1 MKPYFSVKDKGKVY
15 INKKEQTE
23 MNNEELRPIDIT
35 PTWEGL
41 MPAMI
46 ELVKQGNKVAE
57 DELMKLA
64 RSVDQ
69 RNADMYNNQQTTNGD

>member
-1 MKPYFSVKDKGKVY
+1 LLLTTITR

-23 MNNEELRPIDIT
+23 MNNEELRTIDIT

-41 MPAMI
+41 MPVMI
-46 ELVKQGNKVAE
+46 ALVKEGNKVAE

-69 RNADMYNNQQTTNGD
+69 RNAEMKETIDERNA

>member
-1 MKPYFSVKDKGKVY
+1 MTKLTM

-23 MNNEELRPIDIT
+23 MNNEEPRSVDIT

-41 MPAMI
+41 MPVMI
-46 ELVKQGNKVAE
+46 ALVKQGNKVAE
-57 DELMKLA
+57 DELMRLA

-69 RNADMYNNQQTTNGD
+69 RNADMYNKQQTTTRD

>member
-1 MKPYFSVKDKGKVY
+1 M
-15 INKKEQTE
+15 ETTE
-23 MNNEELRPIDIT
+23 KFEVDMT

-41 MPAMI
+41 MPGMI

-69 RNADMYNNQQTTNGD
+69 RNAEMKETIDERNSYIYNR

>member
-1 MKPYFSVKDKGKVY
+1 M
-15 INKKEQTE
+15 ETTE
-23 MNNEELRPIDIT
+23 KFEVDMT

-41 MPAMI
+41 MPVMI

-64 RSVDQ
+64 RSVDE
-69 RNADMYNNQQTTNGD
+69 RNAEMKEKIQGEQ

>member
-1 MKPYFSVKDKGKVY
+1 
-15 INKKEQTE
+15 
-23 MNNEELRPIDIT
+23 MNNEELRTIDIT

-41 MPAMI
+41 MPVMI
-46 ELVKQGNKVAE
+46 ALVKQGNKVAE

-69 RNADMYNNQQTTNGD
+69 RNAEMKETIDERNS

>member
-1 MKPYFSVKDKGKVY
+1 M
-15 INKKEQTE
+15 ETTE
-23 MNNEELRPIDIT
+23 KFEVDMT

-41 MPAMI
+41 MPVMI
-46 ELVKQGNKVAE
+46 ALVKQGNKVAE

-69 RNADMYNNQQTTNGD
+69 RNAEMKETIDERNSYIYNR

>member
-1 MKPYFSVKDKGKVY
+1 MET
-15 INKKEQTE
+15 KEKFE
-23 MNNEELRPIDIT
+23 VDMT

-64 RSVDQ
+64 RSVDE
-69 RNADMYNNQQTTNGD
+69 RNADMYNNQQTTTRD

>member
-1 MKPYFSVKDKGKVY
+1 MKT
-15 INKKEQTE
+15 TE
-23 MNNEELRPIDIT
+23 KFEVDMT

-41 MPAMI
+41 MPVMI

-64 RSVDQ
+64 RSVDE
-69 RNADMYNNQQTTNGD
+69 RNAEMKEKIQGEK

>member
-1 MKPYFSVKDKGKVY
+1 M
-15 INKKEQTE
+15 ETTE
-23 MNNEELRPIDIT
+23 KLEVDMT

-41 MPAMI
+41 MPVMI
-46 ELVKQGNKVAE
+46 ALVKQGNKAAE

-69 RNADMYNNQQTTNGD
+69 RNADMYNNQQTTNRD

>member
-1 MKPYFSVKDKGKVY
+1 M
-15 INKKEQTE
+15 ETTE
-23 MNNEELRPIDIT
+23 KFEVDMT

-57 DELMKLA
+57 DELMRLA

-69 RNADMYNNQQTTNGD
+69 RNAEMKETIDERNA

>member
-1 MKPYFSVKDKGKVY
+1 M
-15 INKKEQTE
+15 EATE
-23 MNNEELRPIDIT
+23 KFEVDMT

-41 MPAMI
+41 MPVMI

>member
-1 MKPYFSVKDKGKVY
+1 MET
-15 INKKEQTE
+15 KEKFE
-23 MNNEELRPIDIT
+23 VDMP

-69 RNADMYNNQQTTNGD
+69 RNAEMKEKIQGEQ

>member
-1 MKPYFSVKDKGKVY
+1 LLLTTITH
-15 INKKEQTE
+15 INKKEQTKMTME
-23 MNNEELRPIDIT
+23 TTEKFEVDMT

-69 RNADMYNNQQTTNGD
+69 RNAEMKETIDERNA

>member
-1 MKPYFSVKDKGKVY
+1 
-15 INKKEQTE
+15 
-23 MNNEELRPIDIT
+23 MNNEELRTIDIT

-41 MPAMI
+41 MPVMI

-69 RNADMYNNQQTTNGD
+69 RNAEMKETIDERNA

>member
-1 MKPYFSVKDKGKVY
+1 MTM
-15 INKKEQTE
+15 ETTE
-23 MNNEELRPIDIT
+23 KFEVDMT

-69 RNADMYNNQQTTNGD
+69 RNAEMKETIDERNA

>member
-1 MKPYFSVKDKGKVY
+1 M
-15 INKKEQTE
+15 ETTE
-23 MNNEELRPIDIT
+23 KFEVDMT

-41 MPAMI
+41 MPVMI
-46 ELVKQGNKVAE
+46 ELVRQGNKVAE

-69 RNADMYNNQQTTNGD
+69 RNAEMKETIDERNA

>member
-1 MKPYFSVKDKGKVY
+1 M
-15 INKKEQTE
+15 ETTE
-23 MNNEELRPIDIT
+23 KLEVDMT

-41 MPAMI
+41 MPVMI
-46 ELVKQGNKVAE
+46 ALVKQGNKVAE

-69 RNADMYNNQQTTNGD
+69 RNADMYNNQQTTNRD

>member
-1 MKPYFSVKDKGKVY
+1 
-15 INKKEQTE
+15 
-23 MNNEELRPIDIT
+23 MNNEELRTIDIT

-46 ELVKQGNKVAE
+46 ALVKQGNKVAE

-69 RNADMYNNQQTTNGD
+69 RNAEMKETIDERNA

>member
-1 MKPYFSVKDKGKVY
+1 
-15 INKKEQTE
+15 
-23 MNNEELRPIDIT
+23 MNNEELRTIDIT

-41 MPAMI
+41 MPVMI

-69 RNADMYNNQQTTNGD
+69 RNAEMKETIDERNS

>member
-1 MKPYFSVKDKGKVY
+1 
-15 INKKEQTE
+15 
-23 MNNEELRPIDIT
+23 MNNEELRTIDIT

-69 RNADMYNNQQTTNGD
+69 RNADMYNNQQTTSGD

>member
-1 MKPYFSVKDKGKVY
+1 M
-15 INKKEQTE
+15 ETTE
-23 MNNEELRPIDIT
+23 KFEVDMT

-41 MPAMI
+41 MPVMI

-69 RNADMYNNQQTTNGD
+69 RNAEMKEPIDERNS

>member
-1 MKPYFSVKDKGKVY
+1 M
-15 INKKEQTE
+15 ETTE
-23 MNNEELRPIDIT
+23 KFEVDMT

-41 MPAMI
+41 MPVMI
-46 ELVKQGNKVAE
+46 ALVKQGNKVAE

-69 RNADMYNNQQTTNGD
+69 RNAEMKETIDERNA

>member
-1 MKPYFSVKDKGKVY
+1 MTM

-23 MNNEELRPIDIT
+23 MNNEEPRSIDIT

-41 MPAMI
+41 MPVMI
-46 ELVKQGNKVAE
+46 ALVKQGNKVAE

-69 RNADMYNNQQTTNGD
+69 RNADMYNKQQTTTRD

>member
-1 MKPYFSVKDKGKVY
+1 MET
-15 INKKEQTE
+15 KEKFE
-23 MNNEELRPIDIT
+23 VDMT

-69 RNADMYNNQQTTNGD
+69 RNAEMKEKIQGEQ

>member
-1 MKPYFSVKDKGKVY
+1 M
-15 INKKEQTE
+15 
-23 MNNEELRPIDIT
+23 T

-41 MPAMI
+41 MPVMI
-46 ELVKQGNKVAE
+46 ELVRQGNKVAE

-69 RNADMYNNQQTTNGD
+69 RNAEMKETIDERNS

>member
-1 MKPYFSVKDKGKVY
+1 MET
-15 INKKEQTE
+15 KEKFE
-23 MNNEELRPIDIT
+23 VDMT

-64 RSVDQ
+64 RSVDE
-69 RNADMYNNQQTTNGD
+69 RNADMCNNQQTTTRD

>member
-1 MKPYFSVKDKGKVY
+1 
-15 INKKEQTE
+15 
-23 MNNEELRPIDIT
+23 MNNEELRSIE
-35 PTWEGL
+35 TWEGL
-41 MPAMI
+41 MPMMI
-46 ELVKQGNKVAE
+46 ALVKQGNKVAE

>member
-1 MKPYFSVKDKGKVY
+1 M
-15 INKKEQTE
+15 EATE
-23 MNNEELRPIDIT
+23 KFEVDMT

-41 MPAMI
+41 MPAII

-69 RNADMYNNQQTTNGD
+69 RNAEMKETIDERNS

>member
-1 MKPYFSVKDKGKVY
+1 M
-15 INKKEQTE
+15 ETTE
-23 MNNEELRPIDIT
+23 KFEVDMT

-41 MPAMI
+41 MPVMI
-46 ELVKQGNKVAE
+46 ELVRQGNKVAE

-69 RNADMYNNQQTTNGD
+69 RNAEMKETIDERNS

>member
-1 MKPYFSVKDKGKVY
+1 
-15 INKKEQTE
+15 
-23 MNNEELRPIDIT
+23 MNNEELRSIDIT

-41 MPAMI
+41 MPVMI

-69 RNADMYNNQQTTNGD
+69 RNADMYNKQQTTTRD

>member
-1 MKPYFSVKDKGKVY
+1 
-15 INKKEQTE
+15 
-23 MNNEELRPIDIT
+23 MNNEELRTIDIT

-41 MPAMI
+41 MPVMI
-46 ELVKQGNKVAE
+46 ALVKQGNKVAE

-69 RNADMYNNQQTTNGD
+69 RNADMYNNQQTTTRD

>member
-1 MKPYFSVKDKGKVY
+1 
-15 INKKEQTE
+15 
-23 MNNEELRPIDIT
+23 MNNEELRTIDIT

-41 MPAMI
+41 MPVMI
-46 ELVKQGNKVAE
+46 ALVKQGNKVAE

-69 RNADMYNNQQTTNGD
+69 RNADMYNNQQTTSGD